1 MVQSQ
6 KSSVKQKKTN
16 KRDPSAQ
23 GAGAGGHCAE
33 VGATLGKRRSSLLE
47 EDQRSYP
54 LLHWPLLHLLQSN
67 RASSGRWRGSPIF
80 SSGWRTPA
88 CPLLAR
94 QSQQRG
100 TGGQGDTSCGSW
112 TQHLLTQLHPPARSL
127 QPNPPGE
134 GHTITQLRF
143 GWSRVTFW
151 ASRSHL
157 WGGKYQIVGVTI
169 TLGGAWDLLTVS
181 DPGITV
187 ITATVLYCNK
197 KSRFLCCFAISN
209 LSFRTTVKYQQSN
222 PEKWK
227 TPQHLNIPDFTINN
241 AKGAIIKHSFPKPHH
256 SAFSKYL

>member
-1 MVQSQ
+1 MLNRR
-6 KSSVKQKKTN
+6 KQTN
-16 KRDPSAQ
+16 ETHQLKERAQ
-23 GAGAGGHCAE
+23 GVTAQRLERPSGNGGPRCWRRINGHTPCSIGLYFIFSRAIELHQAGGEA
-33 VGATLGKRRSSLLE
+33 
-47 EDQRSYP
+47 P
-54 LLHWPLLHLLQSN
+54 
-67 RASSGRWRGSPIF
+67 PIF

-169 TLGGAWDLLTVS
+169 TLGGA
-181 DPGITV
+181 
-187 ITATVLYCNK
+187 
-197 KSRFLCCFAISN
+197 
-209 LSFRTTVKYQQSN
+209 
-222 PEKWK
+222 
-227 TPQHLNIPDFTINN
+227 
-241 AKGAIIKHSFPKPHH
+241 
-256 SAFSKYL
+256 